1 MVWSSCVQALLQGW
15 MCSWVVLLK
24 IGAVGGAKG
33 NLHLCGWVRVS
44 SILVGLG
51 TLALVGLLKG
61 CRHW

>member
-1 MVWSSCVQALLQGW
+1 MIRSLLQGW

-33 NLHLCGWVRVS
+33 SLHLYVWVRVS
-44 SILVGLG
+44 SIFWVKRM
-51 TLALVGLLKG
+51 LALVGVLEG